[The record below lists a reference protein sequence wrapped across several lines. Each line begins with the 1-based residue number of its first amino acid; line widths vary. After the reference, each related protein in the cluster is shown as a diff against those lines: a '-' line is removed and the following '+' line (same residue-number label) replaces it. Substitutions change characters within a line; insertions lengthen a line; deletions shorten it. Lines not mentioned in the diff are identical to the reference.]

1 MQKDLDLQEQS
12 ANPRADFST
21 NEGEPPA
28 FLAKAPTAA
37 SNPFVFAAP
46 HSGRHYPGRF
56 HQLSKLGAHQLRL
69 SEDAFVDD
77 LYDGVTAA
85 GATQLVA
92 THARSFL
99 DLNRAANELEPAMFS
114 GVCGNFDADLNN
126 RVKAGLGVVPRIIG
140 EGMPIYGGPIPIREA
155 FKRLEEIYTPYHDK
169 LKSLLMARH
178 KQFGSAVLI
187 DCHSMPSGPE
197 LGRRMQAQPDIVL
210 GDCWGTSCSREVTGM
225 TERLFLEA
233 GFKVRRNVPYA
244 GGYAT
249 RHYGAPARDC
259 HALQIEINRSLYMNE
274 KTVEKLASF
283 NDVRL
288 RILDVCRFMI
298 QSYNSLH
305 GAPLKKAAE

>member
-1 MQKDLDLQEQS
+1 MHDDLNQS
-12 ANPRADFST
+12 IQPDDVESL
-21 NEGEPPA
+21 PA
-28 FLAKAPTAA
+28 FVAKAPAVV

-46 HSGRHYPGRF
+46 HSGRYYPDRF
-56 HQLSKLGAHQLRL
+56 HGLSKLDAHQLRL

-77 LYDGVTAA
+77 LFDGVTVS

-99 DLNRAANELEPAMFS
+99 DLNRAANELEPGMFS
-114 GVCGNFDADLNN
+114 GDIGDREIDLNN

-140 EGMPIYGGPIPIREA
+140 EGMPIYGGQIPIREA
-155 FKRLEEIYTPYHDK
+155 FKRLDEIYAPYHNT
-169 LKSLLMARH
+169 LKGLLLARY
-178 KQFGSAVLI
+178 KQFDRAILI

-197 LGRRMQAQPDIVL
+197 LGRRAQAQPDIVL
-210 GDCWGTSCSREVTGM
+210 GDCWGTSCSRDLTSMV
-225 TERLFLEA
+225 ERLFIEA

-274 KTVEKLASF
+274 KTVEKLDHFDEVSQ
-283 NDVRL
+283 
-288 RILDVCRFMI
+288 RIQNVCRSMI
-298 QSYNSLH
+298 RSYDQLPNSL
-305 GAPLKKAAE
+305 AKKAAE